1 VRRAALLYSTA
12 TWATAICVTVA
23 EFKDLIQWKDVLWS
37 LNFSNSENRSL
48 AENGENRR
56 MHYFLAAPAKGRG

>member
-1 VRRAALLYSTA
+1 
-12 TWATAICVTVA
+12 VA
-23 EFKDLIQWKDVLWS
+23 EFNDLTQWKDVLWS

-56 MHYFLAAPAKGRG
+56 MRYCYFLAALAKGRG